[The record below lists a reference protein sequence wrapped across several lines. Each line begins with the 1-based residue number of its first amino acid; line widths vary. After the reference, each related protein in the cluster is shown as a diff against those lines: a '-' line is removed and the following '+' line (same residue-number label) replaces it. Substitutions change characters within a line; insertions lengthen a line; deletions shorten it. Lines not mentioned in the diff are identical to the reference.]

1 MEKGN
6 LQKLTLV
13 FVISPLK
20 QQADS
25 NGLIVVELK
34 RDIKYRGYVYFE
46 PVCPNVIHQTLNYL
60 KTQ

>member
-1 MEKGN
+1 MEKGK

-20 QQADS
+20 EQADS

-34 RDIKYRGYVYFE
+34 RDIKYRGNAYFE
-46 PVCPNVIHQTLNYL
+46 PVCPNVIHQALNYL